1 MRALEIFALIAAP
14 LALGVCAFCQ
24 VGSAAALTLFVALV
38 AIALMFASWE
48 KSRPALRQ
56 IMPCVVLA
64 ALAAAG
70 RIIFA
75 AVPNVQPVTAIVIIC
90 GLTFGRKSG
99 FMCGALAALVSN
111 CFLGQGAW
119 TPWQMYA
126 WGLVGYVAGVLFGGD
141 RRASQRAVSAARAGR
156 CTASRR
162 TANTLRTDWRAA
174 LPSVSIYIYGFV
186 ASFAYGFILNTWTL
200 VGFMQG
206 TGAAAALAVYAAGA
220 AFGLAHAVSTVV
232 FLALLYAPWSRKL
245 ARIKA
250 KFA

>member
-1 MRALEIFALIAAP
+1 VKGILEIFALVAAP
-14 LALGVCAFCQ
+14 FALGICAFCQ
-24 VGSAAALTLFVALV
+24 VGSAAILTFLVALV
-38 AIALMFASWE
+38 AIAVMFASWE

-70 RIIFA
+70 RIVFA

-90 GLTFGRKSG
+90 GIVFGRKSG
-99 FMCGALAALVSN
+99 FMCGAIAALVSN

-119 TPWQMYA
+119 TPWQMYT
-126 WGLVGYVAGVLFGGD
+126 WGLVGYIAGVFFSRGV
-141 RRASQRAVSAARAGR
+141 RHVSLV
-156 CTASRR
+156 C
-162 TANTLRTDWRAA
+162 
-174 LPSVSIYIYGFV
+174 VYGFI
-186 ASFAYGFILNTWTL
+186 ASFVYGFILNTWTL

-206 TGAAAALAVYAAGA
+206 TGIAAALGVYVAG
-220 AFGLAHAVSTVV
+220 FTFDLAHACSTVV

-245 ARIKA
+245 TRIKR

>member
-1 MRALEIFALIAAP
+1 MRALEIVALAAAP
-14 LALGVCAFCQ
+14 VVLGLCAFFQ
-24 VGSAAALTLFVALV
+24 FGAAGALTFAVALV
-38 AIALMFASWE
+38 AVVIMFASWE
-48 KSRPALRQ
+48 NSRPALRQ

-70 RIIFA
+70 RVIFA

-90 GLTFGRKSG
+90 GIAFGRKSG

-126 WGLVGYVAGVLFGGD
+126 WGLIGYVSGVLFGRGV
-141 RRASQRAVSAARAGR
+141 RHA
-156 CTASRR
+156 
-162 TANTLRTDWRAA
+162 TL
-174 LPSVSIYIYGFV
+174 IYIYGFV

-206 TGAAAALAVYAAGA
+206 TGIAAALGVYVAG
-220 AFGLAHAVSTVV
+220 FVFDLAHAVSTVV

-245 ARIKA
+245 ARIKR
-250 KFA
+250 KFSQ